1 MAVRASSGRKRPSA
15 RAALLDAAVAEFTSK
30 GYEGATVAGIAARA
44 GVTTGAVY
52 GHFRGKLELLLEAV
66 GLATVEAFTRR
77 SFAIAGKPAS
87 ELAPA
92 LARGLVGVPSGR
104 RDLLLVDAIALA
116 RRDPH
121 VAESYRR
128 VIRAHVEAFERTAR
142 AGVESGRIDPVLPID
157 ELGRLVLALAFGVIA
172 LRALEQAPPAD
183 ATVARLVEQLLQPAN
198 ERPRNGERLLARVQ
212 SRARTAARARANL
225 FTLIARAAD
234 DGHSLRRIGEA
245 AGLSHER
252 IRRIVAR
259 HHSSAEAS
267 EKLTKHDED

>member
-1 MAVRASSGRKRPSA
+1 MAVRASRRRKRPSA

-87 ELAPA
+87 EVAPA

-142 AGVESGRIDPVLPID
+142 AGVDSGRIDPVLPID

-183 ATVARLVEQLLQPAN
+183 ATVAFLVEQLLQPAN
-198 ERPRNGERLLARVQ
+198 ERPRSAERVLARVQ
-212 SRARTAARARANL
+212 SRARTAARARAEL
-225 FTLIARAAD
+225 FALIAQAAAE
-234 DGHSLRRIGEA
+234 GHSLRRIGEA

-252 IRRIVAR
+252 IRSIVA
-259 HHSSAEAS
+259 S
-267 EKLTKHDED
+267 ENLTDQSED